1 MCSAVFDWI
10 NTSNYI
16 PNFDAI
22 LFCSVVFLL
31 GCLLIVYM
39 FVAGRMSQYR
49 PRHVDLSAIVNTQS
63 KFNWS
68 RAVPAAADVNPVWLQ
83 QTPRAR
89 SCARSPVWSQAVLG
103 VVNVP
108 SNPVLWPD
116 VPAAFGK
123 PRQDVYFGNVQP
135 RPTESFGQADAHP
148 LAP

>member
-1 MCSAVFDWI
+1 MFDWI

-49 PRHVDLSAIVNTQS
+49 PRHVDLSAIANMQS
-63 KFNWS
+63 NVNWS
-68 RAVPAAADVNPVWLQ
+68 RDVPANVHVHPVWLQ
-83 QTPRAR
+83 QAPRAWNF
-89 SCARSPVWSQAVLG
+89 APSPVWSQAVPG
-103 VVNVP
+103 VVNVKSSP
-108 SNPVLWPD
+108 ALLQN

-123 PRQDVYFGNVQP
+123 PRQDVCFGNLQT
-135 RPTESFGQADAHP
+135 RLTGSFGQADAHP